1 MKFQTLH
8 YETNGDVATV
18 QLIQPY
24 SNMQMVRELTE
35 VCNHLEDENPA
46 SFVVFRGTNGIFNKG
61 IDFHDFRPDQPMDI
75 HGFNKWEKLCVQ
87 IERLPKITIA
97 ILEGEVIG
105 GGFQLALLTDYRIA
119 TPNTTCQLPEV
130 HQGFLPGMAVFRL
143 AKFIGMGH
151 AKKMILFAQ
160 RISAQE
166 GLALG
171 FLNEISEHPE
181 EAARKIIEQ
190 AKPVFPTTIQLAKRL
205 LNESFHDSFED
216 AMGHFLAA
224 QHRCIGQQPFLQT
237 LKKETKTP

>member
-1 MKFQTLH
+1 MKFQTLQ
-8 YETNGDVATV
+8 YETSGDVATI
-18 QLIQPY
+18 QLIQNH
-24 SNMQMVRELTE
+24 SNMRMVRELTE

-46 SFVVFRGTNGIFNKG
+46 SFVVFRGHEGTFNKG
-61 IDFHDFRPDQPMDI
+61 IDFQDFRPDQPMDI

-87 IERLPKITIA
+87 IERLPKITIS
-97 ILEGEVIG
+97 ILEGEVVG

-119 TPNTTCQLPEV
+119 TPKTTFQLPEV

-151 AKKMILFAQ
+151 AKKLILFAQ
-160 RISAQE
+160 CVTAEE
-166 GLALG
+166 GLNLG
-171 FLNEISEHPE
+171 FINEITDIPDT
-181 EAARKIIEQ
+181 ALNTIIEQ

-205 LNESFHDSFED
+205 ITESFHDSFED

-237 LKKETKTP
+237 LKKEKR